1 MNKNFKVYRSSAG
14 SGKTYALSL
23 NYIVLALKG
32 SGNSYINYYKR
43 ILAIT
48 FTNKAAAEMKERIL
62 RYLFILS
69 EKEDIDNILDYIL
82 KETDLEKNEVYKRA
96 KKVYHHILHN
106 YSDFMQSYHNIKF
119 QLNIT

>member
-62 RYLFILS
+62 RYLFTLS
-69 EKEDIDNILDYIL
+69 EL
-82 KETDLEKNEVYKRA
+82 KV
-96 KKVYHHILHN
+96 
-106 YSDFMQSYHNIKF
+106 
-119 QLNIT
+119 